1 MRPPLDRTRSS
12 TRDAS
17 TAYLFGAVVVGA
29 TAGWMI
35 SGALLAIGLGVAM
48 ATVTTV
54 IVGARRMGDVG
65 KALDGSGP
73 DVSALPARQ
82 ALAALSAAT
91 GAVGNFDSPQMKAL
105 EEVAKKAD
113 ADPRGALTDV
123 ERLKDEFPR
132 SPLVTAELARRCQA
146 VGQED
151 AARRAAGEAI
161 VLALDGGMNP
171 MAARLLAEF
180 RGYRDDLSLDD
191 GQRRRLAGAAE
202 ASGDDSGAAWCR
214 SALTG

>member
-1 MRPPLDRTRSS
+1 MRALDRTRSS

-29 TAGWMI
+29 TLGWVI
-35 SGALLAIGLGVAM
+35 SGPLLAIGLAIAS
-48 ATVTTV
+48 ATLTTI

-91 GAVGNFDSPQMKAL
+91 GGAGSFDSPQMRAL
-105 EEVAKKAD
+105 EQVAKKAES
-113 ADPRGALTDV
+113 DPTGALTDV

-151 AARRAAGEAI
+151 AARRAASEAI

-180 RGYRDDLSLDD
+180 KDYRDGLALDD
-191 GQRRRLAGAAE
+191 GQRQRLAGAAE

-214 SALTG
+214 RALTG